1 MHYSYFEFYLLDFL
15 GIGLDLSEC
24 SATGTTENLAYV
36 SPKTGRAV
44 CAEAGEPYKSR
55 LFRFPQYIVDKNYNP
70 ELSEVADLLRM
81 TEFFLNKNFFQTH
94 NLKFPPNRANL
105 LHNLGL

>member
-1 MHYSYFEFYLLDFL
+1 MFRYRFNRKS
-15 GIGLDLSEC
+15 GLRF
-24 SATGTTENLAYV
+24 AQ
-36 SPKTGRAV
+36 TGRAV

-81 TEFFLNKNFFQTH
+81 TEFFLNKNFFKLIT
-94 NLKFPPNRANL
+94 
-105 LHNLGL
+105 